1 MAGLTEV
8 AAPGP
13 TAPAPDPAA
22 AGRTAPAPG
31 RTARI
36 GTVRSSIAPRRVV
49 TWVILGVV
57 GLVFLIPIASMVQ
70 FTLRSADGGFDLSH
84 YAALFDP
91 ANAGKYAPIWRGL
104 QGSLVLALTTVAI
117 VLFLLAPTMILVTL
131 RFPKLRRPMEFL
143 CLLPLS
149 IPAIVL
155 VVGLAPI
162 YLTIGRAVG
171 TGVWTLA
178 FAYGVTVLPYAYRAI
193 QANLDAID
201 VPTLT
206 EAARSLG
213 AGWGSVLLKVLAPN
227 LRVGLLSAS
236 LISVAVVLGEFTI
249 ASLLNRQNLQ
259 TALFVVNKQD
269 PYVAV
274 ILALLALLFAFLL
287 LLAIGRVGTAAAL
300 RRSTPRKDPT

>member
-1 MAGLTEV
+1 MAVLTRPAGAPV
-8 AAPGP
+8 AD
-13 TAPAPDPAA
+13 APAPTALR
-22 AGRTAPAPG
+22 GRRPSRAT
-31 RTARI
+31 
-36 GTVRSSIAPRRVV
+36 IAPRRTV
-49 TWVILGVV
+49 TWVILGAV
-57 GLVFLIPIASMVQ
+57 GLVFLVPIASMIE
-70 FTLRSADGGFDLSH
+70 FTLRSTGSGYDLGH
-84 YAALFDP
+84 WTALVDP

-104 QGSLVLALTTVAI
+104 QGSLVLAVTTVAI

-131 RFPKLRRPMEFL
+131 RFPALRRPLEFL

-162 YLTIGRAVG
+162 YLTIGRTVG

-201 VPTLT
+201 VRTLS

-274 ILALLALLFAFLL
+274 ILALLALLLAFLL
-287 LLAIGRVGTAAAL
+287 LLAIGRVGTATAR
-300 RRSTPRKDPT
+300 RRSAPRKDPS